1 MALAP
6 RSNRSVAIVCVMA
19 RRLVVISCRS
29 RCCMSCSSS
38 SCTWRSSIAWFDA
51 GFIVEAHLSSTVARG
66 QFSGATQGLV
76 VGYVL
81 MTDV

>member
-1 MALAP
+1 
-6 RSNRSVAIVCVMA
+6 
-19 RRLVVISCRS
+19 
-29 RCCMSCSSS
+29 
-38 SCTWRSSIAWFDA
+38 
-51 GFIVEAHLSSTVARG
+51 LSSTVARG